1 MSEILGNVY
10 GRSVAIL
17 FGTVVFGIEFFST
30 FLRLQKLAFRQKV
43 FENLILIAKSVLEKL
58 P

>member
-30 FLRLQKLAFRQKV
+30 FLRLQKLV
-43 FENLILIAKSVLEKL
+43 F
-58 P
+58 